1 MMSATR
7 SPRNL
12 PMKPLSKWQN
22 AIFVVGAV
30 LMVIGAASSILR
42 WQYYPYVFSVGAI
55 GYAVVQMMQQY
66 EGNSFVV
73 RRLLR
78 IQVISDLLLILTGVL
93 MFANEGNAFGLEW
106 LNYLNYVQN
115 NWVVTLLLAAILQLY
130 TTKRIGK
137 ELEKE
142 AKKL

>member
-1 MMSATR
+1 
-7 SPRNL
+7 
-12 PMKPLSKWQN
+12 MKPLSKWQN
-22 AIFVVGAV
+22 VIFVVGAV
-30 LMVIGAASSILR
+30 LMVIGAVSSVFR
-42 WQYYPYVFSVGAI
+42 WSFYPYVFSIGAV

-78 IQVISDLLLILTGVL
+78 IQAISGLLLILTGVL
-93 MFANEGNAFGLEW
+93 MIANEGNAFGLEW

-130 TTKRIGK
+130 TTYRIGK
-137 ELEKE
+137 ELGKE